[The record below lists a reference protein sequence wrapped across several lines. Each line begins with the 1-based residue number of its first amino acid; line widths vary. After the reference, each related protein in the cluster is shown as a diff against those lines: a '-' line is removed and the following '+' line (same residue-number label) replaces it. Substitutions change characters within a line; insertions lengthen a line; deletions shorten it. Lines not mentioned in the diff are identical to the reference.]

1 MRRARSAHGKRVLS
15 LALAALI
22 KAALDGWHRRRC
34 PRLRQSYR
42 RNHQAHLVRVQP
54 VDGPVLGPLIKSE
67 ADHSTQI
74 LDSLDED
81 VGLVLGDSEINR
93 QWEDYG
99 LANLESK

>member
-1 MRRARSAHGKRVLS
+1 
-15 LALAALI
+15 
-22 KAALDGWHRRRC
+22 
-34 PRLRQSYR
+34 
-42 RNHQAHLVRVQP
+42 
-54 VDGPVLGPLIKSE
+54 LIKSE